1 MDFLDYDGV
10 SITIK
15 LTTLQ
20 CIVVLPNSHSINKT
34 TCDPACSKTVSD
46 EDDSADV
53 QNLLCPKLSEELV
66 GLTQHVSCIRLSF
79 LQCLTSR
86 LLQAITKCSKNC
98 N

>member
-20 CIVVLPNSHSINKT
+20 CIVVLPNSHSIDKT

-53 QNLLCPKLSEELV
+53 QHLLCPELSEELV
-66 GLTQHVSCIRLSF
+66 GLTQHVFAF
-79 LQCLTSR
+79 LCPMPYKQASAGYYK
-86 LLQAITKCSKNC
+86 LLKKL
-98 N
+98 